1 MMKPIFKLVSRY
13 EADIRME
20 MIGDKYRILFVSGN
34 FHLSM
39 PVGDE
44 EYLRYRNTFY
54 LSPGKAKNELLDKLS
69 FAGTPFCRKDFNFV
83 DLIELSPEA
92 EKEMMTFIETLDHS
106 IQDIWL

>member
-1 MMKPIFKLVSRY
+1 
-13 EADIRME
+13 ME
-20 MIGDKYRILFVSGN
+20 IARDKQYPVFVSDH
-34 FHLSM
+34 FHPDIGLV
-39 PVGDE
+39 PGY